1 MLLIK
6 PTSESVYK
14 NVVDALDEAV
24 INDVKKY
31 AIMEP
36 TNEEISYIKAK
47 KDRGKVAMVLKN
59 YTEY

>member
-14 NVVDALDEAV
+14 NVVDALDEAL

-31 AIMEP
+31 AIVKP
-36 TNEEISYIKAK
+36 FK
-47 KDRGKVAMVLKN
+47 KELEYLK
-59 YTEY
+59 TGSR